1 MRPMSHELT
10 HVWITGDGRYFINK
24 KEAKR
29 HQAKL
34 ERIEKIDGNDKKK
47 L

>member
-1 MRPMSHELT
+1 MSHELA
-10 HVWITGDGRYFINK
+10 HVWITGDGRWFIDE

-34 ERIEKIDGNDKKK
+34 ERIEKINGDNKKE

>member
-10 HVWITGDGRYFINK
+10 HVWITGDGRYFINR
-24 KEAKR
+24 KEAR
-29 HQAKL
+29 LHQAKL
-34 ERIEKIDGNDKKK
+34 ERIEEINGDNKKK